1 MREIWAKSAE
11 LDGWWVGRYLIMSDH
26 VHFFAMPARV
36 AKLRSDWQ
44 KTWKSISARR
54 IGKAMGVE
62 PPIWQV
68 DTFDHILRSAESY
81 AEKWNYVRE
90 NPVRAALVAKSDDW
104 PWQGEIQRL
113 AF

>member
-1 MREIWAKSAE
+1 
-11 LDGWWVGRYLIMSDH
+11 
-26 VHFFAMPARV
+26 
-36 AKLRSDWQ
+36 
-44 KTWKSISARR
+44 
-54 IGKAMGVE
+54 MGVE